1 MTTSFRHDRISL
13 YLKLVFY
20 AILAVTVLHQ
30 KIWATNGGIFLEQE
44 YDTIDLRQL
53 FEIVRR
59 NLLLIVAV
67 TVLFAAGGYLG
78 TTFLITPQ
86 YEASAMLIVNS
97 REGQQLQGS
106 VTNDSLNSAKQL
118 VETYSV
124 ILKSDTVLD
133 QTIEDLD
140 LPLTYDQLAAKVSI
154 TAVNDTQ
161 VMKITVQDADVNLAK
176 DIDSNIVEQA
186 PDVIINTVKAGSVEV
201 VSDASANPNPVSP
214 SKSRNTALAGMLGC
228 ILVVGILFMK
238 SLFNNRIMTE
248 SDISQKLALP
258 ILGVIPDSALGDNGS
273 RKKKRRA

>member
-1 MTTSFRHDRISL
+1 M
-13 YLKLVFY
+13 
-20 AILAVTVLHQ
+20 
-30 KIWATNGGIFLEQE
+30 EQE

-124 ILKSDTVLD
+124 ILKSDCLLYT
-133 QTIEDLD
+133 
-140 LPLTYDQLAAKVSI
+140 
-154 TAVNDTQ
+154 
-161 VMKITVQDADVNLAK
+161 
-176 DIDSNIVEQA
+176 
-186 PDVIINTVKAGSVEV
+186 
-201 VSDASANPNPVSP
+201 
-214 SKSRNTALAGMLGC
+214 SRC
-228 ILVVGILFMK
+228 V
-238 SLFNNRIMTE
+238 
-248 SDISQKLALP
+248 
-258 ILGVIPDSALGDNGS
+258 
-273 RKKKRRA
+273 

>member
-67 TVLFAAGGYLG
+67 TILFAAGGYLG

-176 DIDSNIVEQA
+176 DIVSNIVEQA

>member
-13 YLKLVFY
+13 YFKLVFY

-176 DIDSNIVEQA
+176 DIVSNIVEQA

-214 SKSRNTALAGMLGC
+214 SKSRNTALAGILGC
-228 ILVVGILFMK
+228 VLVIGILFMK

>member
-133 QTIEDLD
+133 QTIEDLN

-176 DIDSNIVEQA
+176 DIVSNIVEQA

-214 SKSRNTALAGMLGC
+214 SKSRNTALAGILGC
-228 ILVVGILFMK
+228 VLVIGILFMK

>member
-67 TVLFAAGGYLG
+67 TLLFAVSGYLG

-86 YEASAMLIVNS
+86 YEASAMLVVNS
-97 REGQQLQGS
+97 REGQQMQGS
-106 VTNDSLNSAKQL
+106 VTYDSLNSAKQL

-124 ILKSDTVLD
+124 ILKSDTVLN
-133 QTIEDLD
+133 QTIEDLG
-140 LPLTYDQLAAKVSI
+140 LSLTYDQLAAKVSI

-161 VMKITVQDADVNLAK
+161 VMKITVQDADANLAK
-176 DIDSNIVEQA
+176 DIVSNIVEQA

-201 VSDASANPNPVSP
+201 VSDASANPDPVSP
-214 SKSRNTALAGMLGC
+214 SKARNTALAGILGC
-228 ILVVGILFMK
+228 VLVIGILFMK

>member
-106 VTNDSLNSAKQL
+106 VTNDSLTSAKQL

-161 VMKITVQDADVNLAK
+161 VMKITVQDADANLAK
-176 DIDSNIVEQA
+176 DIVSNIVEQA

-214 SKSRNTALAGMLGC
+214 SKSRNTALAGILGC
-228 ILVVGILFMK
+228 VLVIGILFMK

>member
-30 KIWATNGGIFLEQE
+30 KIWATNGGIFLEQK

-176 DIDSNIVEQA
+176 DIVSNIVEQA

-214 SKSRNTALAGMLGC
+214 SKSRNTALAGILGC
-228 ILVVGILFMK
+228 VLVIGILFMK

>member
-30 KIWATNGGIFLEQE
+30 KKWVTNGGIFLEQE

-176 DIDSNIVEQA
+176 DIVSNIVEQA

>member
-53 FEIVRR
+53 FEIVHR

-106 VTNDSLNSAKQL
+106 VTNDSLTSAKQL

-140 LPLTYDQLAAKVSI
+140 LPLTYSQLAAKVSI

-176 DIDSNIVEQA
+176 DIVSNIVEQA

-228 ILVVGILFMK
+228 VLVVGILFMK

>member
-1 MTTSFRHDRISL
+1 MTTSFQHDRISL

-78 TTFLITPQ
+78 TKFLITPQ

-106 VTNDSLNSAKQL
+106 VTNDSLTSAKQL

-140 LPLTYDQLAAKVSI
+140 LSLTYDQLAAKVSI

-161 VMKITVQDADVNLAK
+161 VMKITVQDADANLAK
-176 DIDSNIVEQA
+176 DIVSNIVERA

-214 SKSRNTALAGMLGC
+214 SKSKNTALAGVLGC
-228 ILVVGILFMK
+228 VLVVGILFMK

-258 ILGVIPDSALGDNGS
+258 ILGVIPDNALGDNGS

>member
-140 LPLTYDQLAAKVSI
+140 LPLTYSQLAAKVSI

-176 DIDSNIVEQA
+176 DIVSNIVEQA

-214 SKSRNTALAGMLGC
+214 SKSRNTALAGILGC
-228 ILVVGILFMK
+228 VLVIGILFMK

>member
-133 QTIEDLD
+133 QTIEDLN

-161 VMKITVQDADVNLAK
+161 VMKITVQDADANLAK
-176 DIDSNIVEQA
+176 DIVSNIVEQA
-186 PDVIINTVKAGSVEV
+186 PEVIINTVKAGSVEV
-201 VSDASANPNPVSP
+201 VSDASANPDPVSP
-214 SKSRNTALAGMLGC
+214 SKSRNTALAGILGC

-248 SDISQKLALP
+248 ADISQKLALP

>member
-30 KIWATNGGIFLEQE
+30 KIRATNGGIFLEQE

-176 DIDSNIVEQA
+176 DIVSNIVEQA

>member
-20 AILAVTVLHQ
+20 AILAMTVLHQ

-176 DIDSNIVEQA
+176 DIVSNIVEQA

-214 SKSRNTALAGMLGC
+214 SKSKNTALAGMLGC
-228 ILVVGILFMK
+228 VLVIGILFMK

>member
-1 MTTSFRHDRISL
+1 MCI
-13 YLKLVFY
+13 
-20 AILAVTVLHQ
+20 
-30 KIWATNGGIFLEQE
+30 
-44 YDTIDLRQL
+44 
-53 FEIVRR
+53 
-59 NLLLIVAV
+59 
-67 TVLFAAGGYLG
+67 
-78 TTFLITPQ
+78 
-86 YEASAMLIVNS
+86 
-97 REGQQLQGS
+97 
-106 VTNDSLNSAKQL
+106 
-118 VETYSV
+118 V
-124 ILKSDTVLD
+124 ILFRLTASPRLRPAQPVSLG
-133 QTIEDLD
+133 QLPHPLHDLGAH
-140 LPLTYDQLAAKVSI
+140 PGRTEHDQLAAKVSI

-176 DIDSNIVEQA
+176 DIVSNIVEQA

-228 ILVVGILFMK
+228 VLVIGILFMK

>member
-59 NLLLIVAV
+59 NLFLIVAG
-67 TVLFAAGGYLG
+67 TGLFAAGGYLG

-176 DIDSNIVEQA
+176 DIVSNIVEQA

-214 SKSRNTALAGMLGC
+214 SKSRNTALAGILGC
-228 ILVVGILFMK
+228 VLVIGILFMK

>member
-30 KIWATNGGIFLEQE
+30 KIRATNGGIFLEQE

-133 QTIEDLD
+133 QTIEDLN

-176 DIDSNIVEQA
+176 DIVSNIVEQA

-201 VSDASANPNPVSP
+201 VSDASANPDPVSP
-214 SKSRNTALAGMLGC
+214 SKSRNTALAGILGC
-228 ILVVGILFMK
+228 ILVVGNLFMK

>member
-133 QTIEDLD
+133 QTIEDLN

-161 VMKITVQDADVNLAK
+161 VMKITVQDADANLAK
-176 DIDSNIVEQA
+176 DIVSNIVEQA

-228 ILVVGILFMK
+228 VLVVGILFMK

>member
-106 VTNDSLNSAKQL
+106 VTNDSLTSAKQL

-161 VMKITVQDADVNLAK
+161 VMKITVQDADANLAK
-176 DIDSNIVEQA
+176 DIVSNIVEQA

-214 SKSRNTALAGMLGC
+214 SKSKNTALAGMLGC
-228 ILVVGILFMK
+228 VLVIGILFMK

>member
-1 MTTSFRHDRISL
+1 MTTSFGHDRISL

-20 AILAVTVLHQ
+20 AILAMTVLHQ

-161 VMKITVQDADVNLAK
+161 VMKITVQDADANLAK
-176 DIDSNIVEQA
+176 DIVSNIMEQA

-201 VSDASANPNPVSP
+201 VSDASANPDPVSP
-214 SKSRNTALAGMLGC
+214 SKSRNTALAGILGC

>member
-30 KIWATNGGIFLEQE
+30 KIRATNGGIFLEQE

-133 QTIEDLD
+133 QTIEDLN

-176 DIDSNIVEQA
+176 DIVSNIVEQA

>member
-1 MTTSFRHDRISL
+1 MTTSFRHDRISS

-30 KIWATNGGIFLEQE
+30 KIRATNGGIFLEQE

-78 TTFLITPQ
+78 TKFLITPQ

-106 VTNDSLNSAKQL
+106 VTNDSLTSAKQL

-161 VMKITVQDADVNLAK
+161 VMKITVQDADANLAK
-176 DIDSNIVEQA
+176 DIVSNIVEQA

-214 SKSRNTALAGMLGC
+214 SKSRNTALAGILGC
-228 ILVVGILFMK
+228 VLVVGILFMK

>member
-30 KIWATNGGIFLEQE
+30 KIRATNGGIFLEQE

-176 DIDSNIVEQA
+176 DIVSNIVEQA

-228 ILVVGILFMK
+228 VLVVGILFMK

>member
-97 REGQQLQGS
+97 RGGQQLQGS

-176 DIDSNIVEQA
+176 DIVSNIVEQA

-214 SKSRNTALAGMLGC
+214 SKSRNTALAGILGC
-228 ILVVGILFMK
+228 VLVIGILFMK

>member
-106 VTNDSLNSAKQL
+106 VTNDSLTSAKQL

-176 DIDSNIVEQA
+176 DIVSNIVEQA

>member
-30 KIWATNGGIFLEQE
+30 KIRATNGGIFLEQE

-133 QTIEDLD
+133 QTIEDLN

-176 DIDSNIVEQA
+176 DIVSNIVEQA

-201 VSDASANPNPVSP
+201 VSDASANPDPVSP
-214 SKSRNTALAGMLGC
+214 SKSRNTALAGILGC

>member
-133 QTIEDLD
+133 QTIEDLN

-176 DIDSNIVEQA
+176 DIVSNIVEQA

-214 SKSRNTALAGMLGC
+214 SKSRNTALAGILGC

>member
-176 DIDSNIVEQA
+176 DIVSNIVEQA

-201 VSDASANPNPVSP
+201 VSDASANPDPVSP

>member
-133 QTIEDLD
+133 QTIEDLN

-176 DIDSNIVEQA
+176 DIVSNIVEQA

-228 ILVVGILFMK
+228 VLVVGILFMK

>member
-20 AILAVTVLHQ
+20 AILAMTVLHQ

-78 TTFLITPQ
+78 TKFLITPQ

-133 QTIEDLD
+133 QTIEDLN
-140 LPLTYDQLAAKVSI
+140 LPLSYDQLAAKVSI

-161 VMKITVQDADVNLAK
+161 VMKITVQDADANLAK
-176 DIDSNIVEQA
+176 DIVSNIVEQA
-186 PDVIINTVKAGSVEV
+186 PEVIINTVKAGSVEV

-214 SKSRNTALAGMLGC
+214 SKSRNTALAGILGC
-228 ILVVGILFMK
+228 VLVIGILFMK

>member
-1 MTTSFRHDRISL
+1 MTTSFQHDRISL

-140 LPLTYDQLAAKVSI
+140 LPLTYSQLAAKVSI

-176 DIDSNIVEQA
+176 DIVSNIVEQA

-214 SKSRNTALAGMLGC
+214 SKSRNTALAGILGC
-228 ILVVGILFMK
+228 VLVVGILFMK

>member
-140 LPLTYDQLAAKVSI
+140 LPLTYSQLAAKVSI

-176 DIDSNIVEQA
+176 DIVSNIVEQA

-214 SKSRNTALAGMLGC
+214 SKSRNTALAGILGC
-228 ILVVGILFMK
+228 VLVVGILFMK

>member
-176 DIDSNIVEQA
+176 DIVSNIVEQA

-214 SKSRNTALAGMLGC
+214 SKSRNTALAGILGC
-228 ILVVGILFMK
+228 VLVIGILFMK

-258 ILGVIPDSALGDNGS
+258 ILGVTPDSALGDNGS

>member
-13 YLKLVFY
+13 YLKLVSY

-30 KIWATNGGIFLEQE
+30 KIRATNGGIFLEQE

-67 TVLFAAGGYLG
+67 TILFAAGGYLG

-133 QTIEDLD
+133 QTIEDLN

-161 VMKITVQDADVNLAK
+161 VMKITVQDADANLAK
-176 DIDSNIVEQA
+176 DIVSNIVEQA
-186 PDVIINTVKAGSVEV
+186 PEVIINTVKAGSVEV
-201 VSDASANPNPVSP
+201 VSDASANPDPVSP
-214 SKSRNTALAGMLGC
+214 SKSRNTALAGILGC

-248 SDISQKLALP
+248 ADISQKLALP

>member
-1 MTTSFRHDRISL
+1 M
-13 YLKLVFY
+13 
-20 AILAVTVLHQ
+20 
-30 KIWATNGGIFLEQE
+30 EQE

-78 TTFLITPQ
+78 TKFLITPQ

-133 QTIEDLD
+133 QTIEDLN
-140 LPLTYDQLAAKVSI
+140 LPLSYDQLAAKVSI

-161 VMKITVQDADVNLAK
+161 VMKITVQDADANLAK
-176 DIDSNIVEQA
+176 DIVSNIVEQA
-186 PDVIINTVKAGSVEV
+186 PEVIINTVKAGSVEV

-214 SKSRNTALAGMLGC
+214 SKSRNTALAGILGC
-228 ILVVGILFMK
+228 VLVIGILFMK

>member
-176 DIDSNIVEQA
+176 DIVSNIVEQA

-201 VSDASANPNPVSP
+201 VSDASAKPNPVSP
-214 SKSRNTALAGMLGC
+214 SKSRNTALAGILGC
-228 ILVVGILFMK
+228 VLVIGILFMK

>member
-133 QTIEDLD
+133 QTIEDLN

-176 DIDSNIVEQA
+176 DIVSNIVEQA

-214 SKSRNTALAGMLGC
+214 SKSKYTALAGVLGC
-228 ILVVGILFMK
+228 VLVVGILFMK

-248 SDISQKLALP
+248 ADISQKLALP

>member
-176 DIDSNIVEQA
+176 DIVSNIVEQA

-214 SKSRNTALAGMLGC
+214 SKSRNTALAGILGC
-228 ILVVGILFMK
+228 VLVIGILFMK

>member
-1 MTTSFRHDRISL
+1 MTTSFQHDRISL

-78 TTFLITPQ
+78 TKFLITPQ

-133 QTIEDLD
+133 QTIEDLK

-176 DIDSNIVEQA
+176 DIVSNIVEQA

-214 SKSRNTALAGMLGC
+214 SKSRNTALAGILGC
-228 ILVVGILFMK
+228 VLVIGILFMK